1 MGFKLS
7 FLAGFAAGY
16 VVGAAAGRE
25 RYEQIKSVS
34 SKVAGNP
41 TVQRATGSVSSK
53 ATELSKTAKDKA
65 ADKLPKFAA
74 AAASKAGVDPDKI
87 PGVGNRVNGST
98 TYDPTAADT
107 FDPTAADTYNPPP
120 GTAS

>member
-1 MGFKLS
+1 MGKLS

-16 VVGAAAGRE
+16 VAGAAAGRE

-41 TVQRATGSVSSK
+41 TVQRASGSVTSK

-65 ADKLPKFAA
+65 ADKLPKFAS
-74 AAASKAGVDPDKI
+74 AAASKAGVDPAKV
-87 PGVGNRVNGST
+87 PGARSGQANGSGP
-98 TYDPTAADT
+98 YP
-107 FDPTAADTYNPPP
+107 DTYQPPAPEAYEPPP

>member
-1 MGFKLS
+1 MGKIS

-16 VVGAAAGRE
+16 VAGAAAGRE

-34 SKVAGNP
+34 GKVAGNP
-41 TVQRATGSVSSK
+41 TVQK
-53 ATELSKTAKDKA
+53 ATELGKTAKDKA

-74 AAASKAGVDPDKI
+74 TAVSKAGGNPDKV
-87 PGVGNRVNGST
+87 PGLSSQVNGSNGYPSDIPAT
-98 TYDPTAADT
+98 
-107 FDPTAADTYNPPP
+107 DTYNPPP

>member
-1 MGFKLS
+1 MGKLS

-41 TVQRATGSVSSK
+41 TVQRASGSVTSK

-65 ADKLPKFAA
+65 ADKLPKFAS
-74 AAASKAGVDPDKI
+74 AAASKAGVDPAKV
-87 PGVGNRVNGST
+87 PGASSDQANGSGQ
-98 TYDPTAADT
+98 YP
-107 FDPTAADTYNPPP
+107 DTYQPPAPEAYEPPP
-120 GTAS
+120 GTTS

>member
-1 MGFKLS
+1 MGFKFT

-16 VVGAAAGRE
+16 VAGAAAGRE

-41 TVQRATGSVSSK
+41 AVQKATGTVGAK

-65 ADKLPKFAA
+65 ADKLPKFAS
-74 AAASKAGVDPDKI
+74 AAASKAGIDPGKV
-87 PGVGNRVNGST
+87 PGTANQANGSNI
-98 TYDPTAADT
+98 YP
-107 FDPTAADTYNPPP
+107 DTYSPPAPDAYEPPP
-120 GTAS
+120 GTTS

>member
-1 MGFKLS
+1 MGFKLT

-16 VVGAAAGRE
+16 VAGAAAGRE
-25 RYEQIKSVS
+25 RYEQIKTAS

-41 TVQRATGSVSSK
+41 AVQRATGTVGTK
-53 ATELSKTAKDKA
+53 AAELSKTAKDKA

-74 AAASKAGVDPDKI
+74 TAVSKAGGNPDKI
-87 PGVGNRVNGST
+87 PGVGSRVNGSSDYST
-98 TYDPTAADT
+98 PA
-107 FDPTAADTYNPPP
+107 PDTYNPPP

>member
-1 MGFKLS
+1 MGKLS

-16 VVGAAAGRE
+16 VAGAAAGRE

-41 TVQRATGSVSSK
+41 TVQRASGTVTSK

-65 ADKLPKFAA
+65 ADKLPKFAS
-74 AAASKAGVDPDKI
+74 AAASKAGLDPAKV
-87 PGVGNRVNGST
+87 PGASHTSSGQANGT
-98 TYDPTAADT
+98 GLYP
-107 FDPTAADTYNPPP
+107 DTYQPPAPDAYEPPP
-120 GTAS
+120 GTTS

>member
-1 MGFKLS
+1 MGKIS

-25 RYEQIKSVS
+25 RYEQIKGVS

-41 TVQRATGSVSSK
+41 TVQKATGSVGAK
-53 ATELSKTAKDKA
+53 ATELGKTAKDKA

-74 AAASKAGVDPDKI
+74 TAVSKAGGNPDKV
-87 PGVGNRVNGST
+87 PGLSGRVNGSNG
-98 TYDPTAADT
+98 YPSDT
-107 FDPTAADTYNPPP
+107 PATDTYNPPP

>member
-1 MGFKLS
+1 MGFKLT

-25 RYEQIKSVS
+25 RYEQIKGVS
-34 SKVAGNP
+34 SKVAANP
-41 TVQRATGSVSSK
+41 AVQKATGTVGSK

-74 AAASKAGVDPDKI
+74 AAVSKAGGNPDKV
-87 PGVGNRVNGST
+87 PGLSSRVNGSSGAPAP
-98 TYDPTAADT
+98 DS
-107 FDPTAADTYNPPP
+107 YNPPP

>member
-1 MGFKLS
+1 MGKLS

-41 TVQRATGSVSSK
+41 TVQRASGTVTSK

-65 ADKLPKFAA
+65 ADKLPKFAS
-74 AAASKAGVDPDKI
+74 AAASKAGVDPAKV
-87 PGVGNRVNGST
+87 PGASNTSSGGQANGSGL
-98 TYDPTAADT
+98 YP
-107 FDPTAADTYNPPP
+107 DTYQPPAAEAYEPPP
-120 GTAS
+120 GTTS

>member
-1 MGFKLS
+1 MGFKFT

-25 RYEQIKSVS
+25 RYEQIKSAS

-41 TVQRATGSVSSK
+41 AVEKATGTVGAK

-74 AAASKAGVDPDKI
+74 TAVSKAGGNPDKV
-87 PGVGNRVNGST
+87 PGLSKSQVNGSSGAPAP
-98 TYDPTAADT
+98 DS
-107 FDPTAADTYNPPP
+107 YNPPP

>member
-16 VVGAAAGRE
+16 VAGAAAGRE
-25 RYEQIKSVS
+25 RYEQIKTVS

-41 TVQRATGSVSSK
+41 TVQRATDTVSSR

-65 ADKLPKFAA
+65 SDKLPKFAS
-74 AAASKAGVDPDKI
+74 AAASKAGINPDKI
-87 PGVGNRVNGST
+87 PGTSRANGSNV
-98 TYDPTAADT
+98 YP
-107 FDPTAADTYNPPP
+107 DTYSPPAPEAYEPPP
-120 GTAS
+120 GTTS

>member
-1 MGFKLS
+1 MGKIS

-25 RYEQIKSVS
+25 RYEQIKGVS

-41 TVQRATGSVSSK
+41 TVQKATGSVGAK
-53 ATELSKTAKDKA
+53 ATELGKTAKDKA

-74 AAASKAGVDPDKI
+74 TAVSKAGGNPDKV
-87 PGVGNRVNGST
+87 PGLSSSQVNGSSGAPAP
-98 TYDPTAADT
+98 DS
-107 FDPTAADTYNPPP
+107 YNPPP